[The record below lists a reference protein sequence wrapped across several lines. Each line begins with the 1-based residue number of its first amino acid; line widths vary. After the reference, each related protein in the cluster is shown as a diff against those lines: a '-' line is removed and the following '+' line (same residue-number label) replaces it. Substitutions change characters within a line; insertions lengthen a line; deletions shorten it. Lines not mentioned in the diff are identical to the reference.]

1 MKIANDNDLDEE
13 RSNAYKAGFPIVFF
27 ATVC

>member
-13 RSNAYKAGFPIVFF
+13 CSNAYKPSFPIVFF
-27 ATVC
+27 ATVW